1 MPEFITIGKSKL
13 FYNFLKNE
21 ILGGEYKPGD
31 KFPSIRELAGKY
43 GISKIT
49 VNSVISSLVTEG
61 LLYSEQ
67 GKGTYVSENKRQ
79 PLRNKKMIGVML
91 FDFRLESDVEIGLF
105 NGIQENL
112 KDDYFIIPY
121 NSYDNVDMF
130 YKGLKGFMELDVD
143 GIIMVPPSSEDY
155 DVALIKRILC
165 KDIPIVLINRK
176 IPSLKADFFSLDFM
190 KSTCR
195 AVKYILSLGRKHI
208 LLAKH
213 SSPSIGTEMC
223 EGYYMALEEA
233 GISRDRRCVVTWR
246 RDGENAE
253 DVLRQ
258 HIQGVDGIV
267 ASDFFIYKARKVIY
281 ESTKHIQKGL
291 SIIGI
296 NDTVYSRFMNPPIS
310 AVPYPSLEIGKA
322 AIEALT
328 DRIENKRE
336 IDMEKTFDPEII
348 IRSS

>member
-1 MPEFITIGKSKL
+1 MPKFVTIGKSKQ
-13 FYNFLKNE
+13 FYDFLKNE

-31 KFPSIRELAGKY
+31 KFPSIRDLADKY

-49 VNSVISSLVTEG
+49 VNSVISNLVTEG
-61 LLYSEQ
+61 LLYVEQ
-67 GKGTYVSENKRQ
+67 GKGTYVSEKK
-79 PLRNKKMIGVML
+79 PHSLKSKKMIGVML

-112 KDDYFIIPY
+112 KDDYFVIPY
-121 NSYDNVDMF
+121 NSYDNVEMF

-143 GIIMVPPSSEDY
+143 GIIMVPPASEDY
-155 DVALIKRILC
+155 DVDFTKSILF
-165 KDIPIVLINRK
+165 KDVPIVLINRK

-190 KSTCR
+190 KSTYR
-195 AVKYILSLGRKHI
+195 AVKHVLNKGRKHI

-213 SSPSIGTEMC
+213 ESPSIGIEMC
-223 EGYYMALEEA
+223 EGYYMALEES
-233 GISRDRRCVVTWR
+233 GIFKDRRCVVTWR
-246 RDGENAE
+246 RDGEDAE

-258 HIQGVDGIV
+258 HIQEVDGIV
-267 ASDFFIYKARKVIY
+267 ASDYFIYKARKVIY
-281 ESTKHIQKGL
+281 ESTKHIQKDL

-310 AVPYPSLEIGKA
+310 VVPYPSMEIGKA

-328 DRIENKRE
+328 DRIENKRVDV
-336 IDMEKTFDPEII
+336 IEKTFDPDII